1 MNTESLRDLV
11 VTLSLDGSDFE
22 KHIRLI
28 NKSIKEFES
37 EFKLA
42 GAGIANFETSLKGM
56 GEKAVL
62 LRQQLDGQNQI
73 VGEYAKK
80 LDALNKKLAENR
92 AKHTSL
98 SELLERETKARD
110 ELDAKVKEQR
120 KEVIKLTQ
128 AYGADDDRVN
138 EARNALAQYAGALDD
153 ANKAVSS
160 AQGKLTAVQKNIYSV
175 GNAITDTNTELN
187 NAKARVKELNI
198 ELEKNENS
206 WYKHGVA
213 MQAFAGRAK
222 EAAQS
227 VDRVGSGLTAA
238 ITTPLIGAGAAMAKA
253 AIDFESAFAGVRKTV
268 TVSEEEADEFFKTL
282 SNSAVQMS
290 KTLATS
296 ASDVSEVMAIA
307 GQLGIAK
314 DALDEF
320 TDVVVR
326 MGMSTNMSTED
337 AATQMARFA
346 NITDMLTSEY
356 KNLGSA
362 VVYLGNNFATTE
374 GEIMAMAMRIAAA
387 GTQVGLSQSQILGFA
402 AALSSLG
409 LEAEAGGSAF
419 STALKKMEVAVET
432 GGNALKD
439 FATVSGLTQEEF
451 KNLWKNNPADAF
463 QAFITGLAGMDEAG
477 ESAVA
482 TLNEIGITQ
491 LRLSDTLL
499 RSAGA
504 TELIAQAQTAA
515 NTAWTEGEALMK
527 ESNTR
532 LETMASKLTNIKN
545 TLVAAGISFGETMM
559 PTIAEG
565 ADWVAGI
572 ANGFAELDEQT
583 RKNIITWG
591 LYAAATGPAVKAIG
605 KVGTTIT
612 GGIDLMGK
620 FAQRIGEARAAMKAT
635 GSTANLLTT
644 LLGSGGGLMLGITA
658 VTAAMAGLYAWY
670 RKVEDAKPDLSI
682 DTSEIENLKIDV
694 DDLKIKAEAD
704 LKVELKEGI
713 KSAREQIVGI
723 LNDGLPEGEEEQ
735 KKMSAEVQ
743 NAIGVAYDAIKT
755 KFKTKQAELDALYK
769 GGIIDKATYDQSMT
783 ELTAQAE
790 TMQAEL
796 DASASAV
803 NEYVALMIANNRQ
816 MTDAEIA
823 ELDKLLEK
831 MGLTAEKIAEANEAE
846 KQAYA
851 WAYQKTKLG
860 VGNESDAQR
869 AAEYVEMVADE
880 RLSALKAQ
888 EEALRKMYGEKSASA
903 QTAEE
908 QIQLA
913 QEETEALENLKKQR
927 DIVYGEKLGMQAQIL
942 PGVLQTGGMSIE
954 DLQEYV
960 RLQQE
965 AVSLIPDAEGGLT
978 PLERSANLLA
988 HPFNLREA
996 EKSLLAM
1003 EEIAKRMD
1011 ESGLFAEGGVLSR
1024 MFATNASQGLFTEA
1038 DLSTTTG
1045 VMDALASILDYES
1058 QIEDGKAGM
1067 IEATQRTGTEI
1078 RDTASAAIDS
1088 YSLGT
1093 DMMSGMANGI
1103 YDGAEGAARA
1113 ARLAM
1118 NRIKRAAKDEMEIHS
1133 PSRWAKDELGAN
1145 TMKGFGKGVID
1156 ELPGQ
1161 EKLMINAMK
1170 HLKGELGGAV
1180 GGTTDNRRTYNSEST
1195 VNLTVERMEIRDQQD
1210 IQSLATEIASLTRTQ
1225 QRGRGVR
1232 YA

>member
-1 MNTESLRDLV
+1 MNTETLRDLV
-11 VTLSLDGSDFE
+11 VSLSLDSGDFE

-28 NKSIKEFES
+28 NKSIREFES
-37 EFKLA
+37 EFRLA

-56 GEKAVL
+56 GAKAVL

-73 VGEYAKK
+73 VGQYAKK
-80 LDALNKKLAENR
+80 LDALNEKLAENR

-98 SELLERETKARD
+98 SDLLERETKNRD
-110 ELDAKVKEQR
+110 ELSAKVEEQR

-128 AYGADDDRVN
+128 AYGADDQRVTD
-138 EARNALAQYAGALDD
+138 ARNELALYAGALDD

-198 ELEKNENS
+198 ELARNESS

-227 VDRVGSGLTAA
+227 VDRVGTGLTAA

-253 AIDFESAFAGVRKTV
+253 AIDFESVFAGVRKTV
-268 TVSEEEADEFFKTL
+268 TVSEEEAEEFFDTL
-282 SNSAVQMS
+282 SASAVQMS

-346 NITDMLTSEY
+346 NITDMMTSEY

-565 ADWVAGI
+565 AEWVAGI
-572 ANGFAELDEQT
+572 ADGFAELDDAT
-583 RKNIITWG
+583 RRNIITWG
-591 LYAAATGPAVKAIG
+591 LYAAATGPAMKALG
-605 KVGTTIT
+605 KIGTTLT

-620 FAQRIGEARAAMKAT
+620 FAKRISEAKIAMDATGKAT
-635 GSTANLLTT
+635 TFVST
-644 LLGSGGGLMLGITA
+644 LLGSGGGLMLGVTA
-658 VTAAMAGLYAWY
+658 VTAALTGLIALYH
-670 RKVEDAKPDLSI
+670 KVEAEKPNLAI
-682 DTSEIENLKIDV
+682 DTSEIENYRIDIDALKAKIDV
-694 DDLKIKAEAD
+694 NATANIKGDILNLKDKFI
-704 LKVELKEGI
+704 
-713 KSAREQIVGI
+713 GI
-723 LNDGLPEGEEEQ
+723 LNDGVPETQDIRNGMQNDVDAAVGEVYKLIEESYGQ
-735 KKMSAEVQ
+735 KR
-743 NAIGVAYDAIKT
+743 
-755 KFKTKQAELDALYK
+755 AELDALFTN
-769 GGIIDKATYDQSMT
+769 GVIDEATYNNAIST
-783 ELTAQAE
+783 LSGQAE
-790 TMQAEL
+790 SLKSDLSTKANAVSAYITTL
-796 DASASAV
+796 CDA
-803 NEYVALMIANNRQ
+803 NRQ
-816 MTDAEIA
+816 MTDEEISA
-823 ELDKLLEK
+823 LNTLLESL
-831 MGLTAEKIAEANEAE
+831 GETAAAVETAASAQM
-846 KQAYA
+846 QAYEM
-851 WAYQKTKLG
+851 AYDKTRLG
-860 VGNESDAQR
+860 LGTEEDHKNAIAYIE
-869 AAEYVEMVADE
+869 
-880 RLSALKAQ
+880 LKAQ
-888 EEALRKMYGEKSASA
+888 QKIDEINAEKEALNALYAATTEGADDKTK
-903 QTAEE
+903 AEE
-908 QIQLA
+908 FKKLNAA
-913 QEETEALENLKKQR
+913 QEALDQQVSEIEAGKKTEAARLAAGIAEDFDALTKIIEFYNATKADYEEESVGGGAWWKPIEWNPNAVTDALGITSYMG
-927 DIVYGEKLGMQAQIL
+927 DMEKAIEAIEPHLQEGSPLMNFLATLQAQGIL
-942 PGVLQTGGMSIE
+942 PE
-954 DLQEYV
+954 
-960 RLQQE
+960 
-965 AVSLIPDAEGGLT
+965 
-978 PLERSANLLA
+978 
-988 HPFNLREA
+988 
-996 EKSLLAM
+996 
-1003 EEIAKRMD
+1003 
-1011 ESGLFAEGGVLSR
+1011 
-1024 MFATNASQGLFTEA
+1024 
-1038 DLSTTTG
+1038 
-1045 VMDALASILDYES
+1045 DALSSTENTLNTIVGLAAEINGSKTSAVNAAAETGAEVHDAAAAALD
-1058 QIEDGKAGM
+1058 G
-1067 IEATQRTGTEI
+1067 
-1078 RDTASAAIDS
+1078 
-1088 YSLGT
+1088 YSLGKNT
-1093 DMMSGMANGI
+1093 MDGVTKGI
-1103 YDGAEGAARA
+1103 YDGAEGSARA
-1113 ARLAM
+1113 MRWAM
-1118 NRIKRAAKDEMEIHS
+1118 KRIQAVAKDEMDIHS

-1145 TMKGFGKGVID
+1145 TMKGFGEGFIG

-1170 HLKGELGGAV
+1170 HLKGELGGATA
-1180 GGTTDNRRTYNSEST
+1180 GTTDNRRTYNSEST

-1210 IQSLATEIASLTRTQ
+1210 IQSLAAELAGLTRTQ

>member
-73 VGEYAKK
+73 VGQYAKK
-80 LDALNKKLAENR
+80 LDALNEKLAENR

-98 SELLERETKARD
+98 SELLERETAARD
-110 ELDAKVKEQR
+110 ALKVKVDEQR

-128 AYGADDDRVN
+128 AYGADDDRVKD
-138 EARNALAQYAGALDD
+138 ARDALAQYAGALDD

-198 ELEKNENS
+198 ELEKNENN

-238 ITTPLIGAGAAMAKA
+238 ITTPLIGAGFAMSKA

-374 GEIMAMAMRIAAA
+374 GEIMAMALRIAAA

-515 NTAWTEGEALMK
+515 NTAWIEGEALMK

-545 TLVAAGISFGETMM
+545 TLVTAGIPFGETMM

-591 LYAAATGPAVKAIG
+591 LYAAATGPALKALG
-605 KVGTTIT
+605 KIGTTVT

-620 FAQRIGEARAAMKAT
+620 FAKRIGEASAAMKAT

-658 VTAAMAGLYAWY
+658 VTAALGGLIYMY
-670 RKVEDAKPDLSI
+670 QRVEAAKPDLSI
-682 DTSEIENLKIDV
+682 DTSEIENYKIDV
-694 DDLKIKAEAD
+694 DALQAEIDVNTTATIKGDILNLKDKFI
-704 LKVELKEGI
+704 
-713 KSAREQIVGI
+713 GI
-723 LNDGLPEGEEEQ
+723 LNDGVPETEEIRADMKDDVDTAVGEVYKLIEEAHNQ
-735 KKMSAEVQ
+735 KKS
-743 NAIGVAYDAIKT
+743 
-755 KFKTKQAELDALYK
+755 ELDALFAN
-769 GGIIDKATYDQSMT
+769 GVIDQGTYDSAMSALNTQADEMKADLVTKSDAVNAYITALCDANRKMT
-783 ELTAQAE
+783 DEEITAMNELLESLGATTAQIQQTLSTQMQAYQLAYDKTRLGMGGSEDAKNAIAYLELTAQQEIDRLNAE
-790 TMQAEL
+790 KEALNAVYAATTKGMSDSDKAEEFQKLNQQQEELNRQIEEIEQAKQADAAEL
-796 DASASAV
+796 AQAMLTEADGAI
-803 NEYVALMIANNRQ
+803 EALHKWFKARQ
-816 MTDAEIA
+816 ESDKGIEFAGITWTGKQTDAMGFTNYAGQMQEAIEKLEPHLTEGSPLMNFLA
-823 ELDKLLEK
+823 TLQAQGMIPDGSLDS
-831 MGLTAEKIAEANEAE
+831 T
-846 KQAYA
+846 
-851 WAYQKTKLG
+851 
-860 VGNESDAQR
+860 ESTLNTLISL
-869 AAEYVEMVADE
+869 M
-880 RLSALKAQ
+880 K
-888 EEALRKMYGEKSASA
+888 
-903 QTAEE
+903 TAEE
-908 QIQLA
+908 DAPGLKETIQTA
-913 QEETEALENLKKQR
+913 
-927 DIVYGEKLGMQAQIL
+927 G
-942 PGVLQTGGMSIE
+942 
-954 DLQEYV
+954 
-960 RLQQE
+960 QE
-965 AVSLIPDAEGGLT
+965 ANDTANETQDGEGVG
-978 PLERSANLLA
+978 SN
-988 HPFNLREA
+988 
-996 EKSLLAM
+996 M
-1003 EEIAKRMD
+1003 M
-1011 ESGLFAEGGVLSR
+1011 
-1024 MFATNASQGLFTEA
+1024 
-1038 DLSTTTG
+1038 
-1045 VMDALASILDYES
+1045 
-1058 QIEDGKAGM
+1058 AG
-1067 IEATQRTGTEI
+1067 ITKGI
-1078 RDTASAAIDS
+1078 RDGVGSAERTMRWAMGRITA
-1088 YSLGT
+1088 
-1093 DMMSGMANGI
+1093 
-1103 YDGAEGAARA
+1103 
-1113 ARLAM
+1113 
-1118 NRIKRAAKDEMEIHS
+1118 AAKDTMEIHS
-1133 PSRWAKDELGAN
+1133 PSRVMEDEVGIQMMKGVGGGFIKELG
-1145 TMKGFGKGVID
+1145 K
-1156 ELPGQ
+1156 Q
-1161 EKLMINAMK
+1161 EKLMANAMR
-1170 HLKGELGGAV
+1170 HLTGEAREGAV